1 MMYVSLIIIHS
12 VVSIL
17 LDCNLHTG
25 IDKTFKV
32 AIYHTDTVYCRPT
45 VASFPGLILE
55 PWE

>member
-17 LDCNLHTG
+17 LDCTG